1 MKTIERTP
9 IEPKPA
15 IQPSVSVRQHGDG
28 RLVAILGER
37 TVPVKLR
44 QCFPWSEPARFIS
57 LRDSDDKEVALIEAP
72 TALDADS
79 RQAFEL
85 ALAEAGF
92 VLDVTRVLDIDE
104 EIEIRQWTVE
114 TKQGSR
120 LSPRFHQ
127 NGRRCHRSH
136 RTLDHG
142 RSSARTVSAPT
153 TPGTLYRSGH
163 PRAHDGSARRC
174 QACRSVVGRRAHLT

>member
-1 MKTIERTP
+1 MNTLEKPIPAYAER
-9 IEPKPA
+9 KA
-15 IQPSVSVRQHGDG
+15 IGLANHGDG

-44 QCFPWSEPARFIS
+44 QCFPWSEPAQFIS
-57 LRDSDDKEVALIEAP
+57 LRDSDDKEVALVESPAS
-72 TALDADS
+72 LDPDS

-92 VLDVTRVLDIDE
+92 VLDVTRVQDIDE

-120 LSPRFHQ
+120 SFQTHLDDWPRVLPS
-127 NGRRCHRSH
+127 GGLLIRDVAGDLYRLPEPS
-136 RTLDHG
+136 TLDKK
-142 RSSARTVSAPT
+142 S
-153 TPGTLYRSGH
+153 
-163 PRAHDGSARRC
+163 RALLWAFVD
-174 QACRSVVGRRAHLT
+174 